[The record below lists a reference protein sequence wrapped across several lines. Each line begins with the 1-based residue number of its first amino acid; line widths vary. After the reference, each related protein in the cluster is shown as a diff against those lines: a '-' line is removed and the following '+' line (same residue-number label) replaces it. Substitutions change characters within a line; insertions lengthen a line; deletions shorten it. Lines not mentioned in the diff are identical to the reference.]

1 MSNVECQTSN
11 SLVKPPT
18 DPTTN
23 CPNFFPEPIV
33 LKEMLHERDTIQS
46 RPTRKTTNLLRG
58 IDPFTIIETAT
69 NSPGPAHLH
78 ATASLRDR
86 SRGKL
91 RRSTRRGEPRGLHS

>member
-1 MSNVECQTSN
+1 MSSVKRQINLSN
-11 SLVKPPT
+11 HQLTQRPT
-18 DPTTN
+18 DPISS
-23 CPNFFPEPIV
+23 PEPIV

-46 RPTRKTTNLLRG
+46 RPTRKTTDLLRG

-78 ATASLRDR
+78 STASLRDR